1 MLVYQRV
8 GKQLLGD
15 DLQRGNG
22 EEPMIHATFSEFI
35 WVPDVAIASDPPSHP
50 ALESFWGGGEFL
62 PLQLQSFN

>member
-35 WVPDVAIASDPPSHP
+35 
-50 ALESFWGGGEFL
+50 
-62 PLQLQSFN
+62 

>member
-1 MLVYQRV
+1 MGKSTINGHFQYLCYTMLVYQRV

-35 WVPDVAIASDPPSHP
+35 
-50 ALESFWGGGEFL
+50 
-62 PLQLQSFN
+62 